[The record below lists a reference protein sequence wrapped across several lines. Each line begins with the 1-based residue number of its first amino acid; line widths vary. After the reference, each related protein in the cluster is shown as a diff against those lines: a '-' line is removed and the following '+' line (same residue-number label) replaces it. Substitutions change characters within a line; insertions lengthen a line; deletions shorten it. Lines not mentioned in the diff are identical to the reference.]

1 MLALRTSGTI
11 TDIKNKITSPSF
23 QNAKIGDHIEFS
35 MPIKRT
41 DGNDPYTTCIN
52 CRTHG
57 ISKLSFQELTDI
69 LDNIGISDNS
79 DRR

>member
-1 MLALRTSGTI
+1 MLTLRTSGTI

-52 CRTHG
+52 CPSRN
-57 ISKLSFQELTDI
+57 LLTFLTTSASQTI
-69 LDNIGISDNS
+69 PTVDNH
-79 DRR
+79 